1 MTKVSFKIL
10 SSMAVTLCSV
20 AMFSVA
26 NADDNSMKDFELDI
40 TEDVTL
46 EEPADDTL
54 AIDDLLEAPP
64 LEDLD
69 EAPEVKAVEELE
81 IAQAPE
87 NNAEAVTDALAMDP
101 VEVDDADVLAAPAVE
116 VAPAK
121 AVEVEE
127 VAPVADA
134 LPEADSPVANA
145 LPEPIV
151 PAEEVAPAVEA
162 TPVVEAAPV
171 VEAVPVET
179 ETPVVTKLPETKTAP
194 IAQSNSIVENVI
206 PETTVVPAP
215 NAMPMPIQSQ
225 PLVPGTI
232 AQNGNCR
239 SCQNGMP
246 MAMPYGG
253 RQLIGYANPMPVN
266 PYVVYPGPGRRGI
279 IYDAQRNGVHA
290 YPRRECPGC
299 CRGNCG
305 PMQDPYYTLRGP
317 RDFDDPNP
325 RPIGP

>member
-87 NNAEAVTDALAMDP
+87 NNAEPVTDALALDP
-101 VEVDDADVLAAPAVE
+101 VEADDADVLAAPAVE

-121 AVEVEE
+121 AVEAVEVEE
-127 VAPVADA
+127 VA
-134 LPEADSPVANA
+134 PVANA
-145 LPEPIV
+145 LPEPI
-151 PAEEVAPAVEA
+151 APAVEA
-162 TPVVEAAPV
+162 APV
-171 VEAVPVET
+171 AEAVPVET

-194 IAQSNSIVENVI
+194 ATQSNSIVENVI

-279 IYDAQRNGVHA
+279 IYDTQRNGVHA
-290 YPRRECPGC
+290 YPHRECPGC

-325 RPIGP
+325 RSIGP